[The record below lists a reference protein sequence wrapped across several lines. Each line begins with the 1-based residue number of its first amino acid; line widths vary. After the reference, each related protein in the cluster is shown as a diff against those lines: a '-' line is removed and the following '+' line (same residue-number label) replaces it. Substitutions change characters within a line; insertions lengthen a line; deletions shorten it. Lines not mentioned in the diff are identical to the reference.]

1 MLVSA
6 GSGRYMLV
14 NVSDFRRRLC
24 NSPANLELPEAN
36 RVILSK
42 GCPHSETN
50 ECQNSS
56 LVRLRK

>member
-6 GSGRYMLV
+6 GSGRYMLA

-36 RVILSK
+36 GVILSK
-42 GCPHSETN
+42 AV
-50 ECQNSS
+50 
-56 LVRLRK
+56 LILRLMNAKIPAWFA